1 VWDILRK
8 QKLLSP
14 DSLDDNMSLSRQAW
28 TVAAPEPSFDDE
40 GELFVFGS
48 DKDTTSL
55 ADEAARRWV
64 NANLLVD

>member
-1 VWDILRK
+1 MLFDIEGHNQRFLMIVEGCTG
-8 QKLLSP
+8 QTSTLYPDLSH
-14 DSLDDNMSLSRQAW
+14 
-28 TVAAPEPSFDDE
+28 DDE

-64 NANLLVD
+64 NVNLLVD